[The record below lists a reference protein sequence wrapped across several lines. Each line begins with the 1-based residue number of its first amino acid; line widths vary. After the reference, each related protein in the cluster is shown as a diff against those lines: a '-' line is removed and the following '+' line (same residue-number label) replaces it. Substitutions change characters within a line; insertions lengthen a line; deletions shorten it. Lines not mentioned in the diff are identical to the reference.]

1 MERILKKAG
10 AARAFVFALFVL
22 SGTAGLAYQ
31 VVWSRMLTTHVFG
44 ATVQAVSAT
53 LAAFMCGLALGA
65 YWLAKRADQMRSP
78 LRFYAVLEAAIGLY
92 AFLFPL
98 LLKGVLAVYLLF
110 AKGSGPNA
118 FLTALRFALA
128 FALLLAPTAMMG
140 ATLPALARQF
150 ARRFSDA
157 GQQGGFLYAANT
169 FGAVAGVLLAGFAL
183 IRWLGVNGTLF
194 AAGAVNLAIGAAA
207 WYAARRLPPPEEE
220 EKAPPPDAEP
230 AETFS
235 PRVVNAS
242 AAAFGIS
249 GFCALAYEVFWTR
262 ILVFFLGSTT
272 YAFATMLA
280 AFLTGIAFGSAALS
294 RFLPRIRRP
303 ALALGAVQALIGIAS
318 VLSLPIISEMNAIV
332 RGIGFGGRPMVFAV
346 CVFVMLGPTFLMG
359 ASFPLAARIASAGEP
374 RIAKAVGGV
383 YALNTAGAILGSVA
397 AGFLMAPVFGIRN
410 SVLLTALLNLVAAG
424 WVLSADASLN
434 VWERRAPL
442 LTGAAVVFAAF
453 FLFPKTHFFL
463 KSAIYYEQFLDEKP
477 PKTLS
482 YVENADASVTVL
494 EDADGVRSLYVDTNE
509 AANSSRWDAPSH
521 RVIAHAPL
529 LLHPNPKRALVVGF
543 GMGRTSNSIIQH
555 GVFVDAAEISPGVP
569 IAARQF
575 FSKENNRVLDS
586 PQFRLHVNDGRNY
599 ILTTTNRYDMIS
611 TGIIHPL
618 VSAGSSNI
626 YSKDFYE
633 MCRGILKEDGVM
645 SQWAPLHRL
654 PLRELKIIVRTF
666 LDVFPHTTIWYKYT
680 PDFIILA
687 GSKTPFQ
694 IDFQEWMRRAQLPA
708 VDADLA
714 KDDMDA
720 WSLLDSFLM
729 GSDQAREFAGEGQIH
744 TDDRPR
750 LEFFGANLGGEMT
763 TQVENIRA
771 MARYREPVFPYLR
784 NFASAAQKQEAQDA
798 LNIYYEA
805 TQKLIQGQ
813 AEFAALRYEEANELY
828 QEAVQLNPLDATVGY
843 HQFVVS
849 ERIHSEL
856 SGEAQALIGPLL
868 KRLQADPNNLA
879 LIAQIGAAYREAG
892 DLRRAVSMFQRGLAI
907 SPNDIRLLLPL
918 AETYHRSERLEEA
931 IRAYQKA
938 LDIDPQAP
946 IEIYGLLSD
955 AYARANHAQ
964 EAIRTLRQALKID
977 AAHAQTHSR
986 LGAHLY
992 TAGQLTQAAE
1002 HFERAI
1008 ELEPSSTAAR
1018 NSWYELG
1025 LIRYEQGRSAAAKEA
1040 FESALRIDPSY
1051 MEARQRLKELT
1062 EPQGLE

>member
-1 MERILKKAG
+1 MTNARG
-10 AARAFVFALFVL
+10 ARAFVFALFVL
-22 SGTAGLAYQ
+22 SGTAGLVYQ

-44 ATVQAVSAT
+44 TTVQAVSAT
-53 LAAFMCGLALGA
+53 LAAFMSGLALGA

-78 LRFYAVLEAAIGLY
+78 LRFYAVLEVGIGLY

-110 AKGSGPNA
+110 AKGRDPNA

-140 ATLPALARQF
+140 ATLPALAKQF

-169 FGAVAGVLLAGFAL
+169 FGAVAGALLAGFAL

-194 AAGAVNLAIGAAA
+194 AAGAANIAIGAAA
-207 WYAARRLPPPEEE
+207 WYAARTFPQQGAEETAPET
-220 EKAPPPDAEP
+220 EP

-235 PRVVNAS
+235 PRIVNAS

-280 AFLTGIAFGSAALS
+280 AFLTGIAFGSAVLS
-294 RFLPRIRRP
+294 RLLPRIRRP
-303 ALALGAVQALIGIAS
+303 TLALGAVQALIGIAS

-332 RGIGFGGRPMVFAV
+332 RGIGFGGRPTVFAV
-346 CVFVMLGPTFLMG
+346 CVLVMLGPTFLMG
-359 ASFPLAARIASAGEP
+359 ASFPLAARIASAGDS
-374 RIAKAVGGV
+374 RIAAAVGGV

-397 AGFLMAPVFGIRN
+397 AGFLMAPIFGIRN

-463 KSAIYYEQFLDEKP
+463 KSAIYYEQFQDEEP
-477 PKTLS
+477 PKTLY

-494 EDADGVRSLYVDTNE
+494 EDAEGVRSLYVDTNE

-575 FSKENNRVLDS
+575 FSKENNRVLNNAS
-586 PQFRLHVNDGRNY
+586 LFRLHVNDGRNY

-666 LDVFPHTTIWYKYT
+666 LEVFPHTTVWYKYT

-687 GSKTPFQ
+687 GSMKPFE

-729 GSDQAREFAGEGQIH
+729 GPDQARAFAGEGPLH
-744 TDDRPR
+744 TDDRPL
-750 LEFFGANLGGEMT
+750 LEFFGSNLGGEMT
-763 TQVENIRA
+763 TQVENIRE
-771 MARYREPVFPYLR
+771 MATFRESALPYLR
-784 NFASAAQKQEAQDA
+784 NFASAAQKREAEAKLDK
-798 LNIYYEA
+798 YYAA
-805 TQKLIQGQ
+805 TEKLIQGQ
-813 AEFAALRYEEANELY
+813 VEFADARYEKAAELY
-828 QEAVQLNPLDATVGY
+828 NEAAHLNQLDPTVGY
-843 HQFVVS
+843 HQMVVS
-849 ERIHSEL
+849 RLIHSEL
-856 SGEAQALIGPLL
+856 SREAQALVQPLL
-868 KRLQADPNNLA
+868 NQLHGDPQNLR

-892 DLRRAVSMFQRGLAI
+892 DLPGAVRMFQRALTI
-907 SPNDIRLLLPL
+907 SPDDLRFLLPL
-918 AETYHRSERLEEA
+918 AETYHRNGQISEA
-931 IRAYQKA
+931 IHAYQKA

-946 IEIYGLLSD
+946 MEIYGQLSE
-955 AYARANHAQ
+955 AYADAGNMQ
-964 EAIRTLRQALKID
+964 EAIRTLRQALTID
-977 AAHAQTHSR
+977 PTHALTHSR
-986 LGAHLY
+986 LGSHLY
-992 TAGQLTQAAE
+992 TARQLTQAAE

-1008 ELEPSSTAAR
+1008 ELEPNSLAAR

-1025 LIRYEQGRSAAAKEA
+1025 LIRYEQGRSADSKQA
-1040 FESALRIDPSY
+1040 FESALRIDPSFKEAK
-1051 MEARQRLKELT
+1051 EARQRLEELT

>member
-1 MERILKKAG
+1 MTNGRG
-10 AARAFVFALFVL
+10 ARAFVFALFVL
-22 SGTAGLAYQ
+22 SGTAGLVYQ

-53 LAAFMCGLALGA
+53 LAAFMAGLALGA

-98 LLKGVLAVYLLF
+98 LLKGTLAVYLLF
-110 AKGSGPNA
+110 AKGRDPNA

-128 FALLLAPTAMMG
+128 LALLLAPTAMMG

-169 FGAVAGVLLAGFAL
+169 FGAVAGALLAGFAL

-194 AAGAVNLAIGAAA
+194 AAGIVNIAVGAAA
-207 WYAARRLPPPEEE
+207 WYAARKLPEPDEEE
-220 EKAPPPDAEP
+220 ATPETEP
-230 AETFS
+230 TETFS
-235 PRVVNAS
+235 PSVVNAS

-280 AFLTGIAFGSAALS
+280 AFLTGIAFGSAVLA

-332 RGIGFGGRPMVFAV
+332 RGVGFGGRPMVFAV
-346 CVFVMLGPTFLMG
+346 CVLVMLGPTFLMG
-359 ASFPLAARIASAGEP
+359 ASFPLAARIASAGSS
-374 RIAKAVGGV
+374 RIAAAVGGV

-397 AGFLMAPVFGIRN
+397 AGYLMAPLFGIRN

-463 KSAIYYEQFLDEKP
+463 KSAIYYEQFKDEKP

-494 EDADGVRSLYVDTNE
+494 EDADGIRSLYVDTNE

-569 IAARQF
+569 VAARQF

-654 PLRELKIIVRTF
+654 PLKELKIIVRTF
-666 LDVFPHTTIWYKYT
+666 LEVFPHTTVWYKYT

-687 GSKTPFQ
+687 GSMKPFE
-694 IDFQEWMRRAQLPA
+694 IDFWEWMRRAQLPD

-729 GSDQAREFAGEGQIH
+729 GPDQARAFAGEGPIH
-744 TDDRPR
+744 TDDKPL
-750 LEFFGANLGGEMT
+750 LEFFGSNLGGEMT
-763 TQVENIRA
+763 TQAENIRA
-771 MARYREPVFPYLR
+771 MAKYREPAFPYLR
-784 NFASAAQKQEAQDA
+784 NFTSAAQKREAKAA
-798 LNIYYEA
+798 LDEYYAA
-805 TQKLIQGQ
+805 TEKLILGQ
-813 AEFAALRYEEANELY
+813 AEFAELRYEKAAELY
-828 QEAVQLNPLDATVGY
+828 NEAADLNPLDPTVGY
-843 HQFVVS
+843 HQLVVS

-856 SGEAQALIGPLL
+856 SGEAQALIQPLL
-868 KRLQADPNNLA
+868 NRLQADPNNLA

-892 DLRRAVSMFQRGLAI
+892 DLQEAVRMFQRALTL

-918 AETYHRSERLEEA
+918 AETYHQNGQLKEA
-931 IRAYQKA
+931 IQAYQKA
-938 LDIDPQAP
+938 LDIDPRAP
-946 IEIYGLLSD
+946 MEIYGQLSE
-955 AYARANHAQ
+955 AYADAGNMQ
-964 EAIRTLRQALKID
+964 EAIRTLRQALTMD
-977 AAHAQTHSR
+977 PTHALTHSR
-986 LGAHLY
+986 LGSYLY
-992 TAGQLTQAAE
+992 TAGQLAQAAE
-1002 HFERAI
+1002 HFERAV
-1008 ELEPSSTAAR
+1008 ELEPNSRAAR
-1018 NSWYELG
+1018 ISWYELG
-1025 LIRYEQGRSAAAKEA
+1025 LIRYQQGRSADAKQA
-1040 FESALRIDPSY
+1040 FESALRIDASFT
-1051 MEARQRLKELT
+1051 EARQRLKELT
-1062 EPQGLE
+1062 APPGLE